1 MRDLIRKILR
11 EEISSALKRR
21 LKFGDISKILNKYR
35 MGAFKK
41 DEPIENSVSATIQ
54 KAVYDIIPSEYY
66 DEYDDDRYEDS
77 KLWDAIKD
85 YIKDNYTEE
94 LTQYFKK
101 RKRDIEED
109 TTPLGVKYIFIKHD
123 KPYNTTSG
131 WRGFAEGFKSFDE
144 MITKYGSWVD
154 VDWDEIKN
162 KLDKINHYPIS
173 TFADTMNSTPLRISS
188 VGDEGN
194 TMGYNF
200 SIIKQIPI
208 RDN

>member
-21 LKFGDISKILNKYR
+21 LKFGNITKILNKCR
-35 MGAFKK
+35 IGAFKK

-54 KAVYDIIPSEYY
+54 QAIYEIIPSEYY
-66 DEYDDDRYEDS
+66 DEDNVEDN
-77 KLWDAIKD
+77 KVWDAIKD

-144 MITKYGSWVD
+144 MITKYGNWVD

-173 TFADTMNSTPLRISS
+173 TFSDTMNSTPLRISS
-188 VGDEGN
+188 IGDEGN

>member
-21 LKFGDISKILNKYR
+21 LKFGNITKILNKYR
-35 MGAFKK
+35 IGSFKK
-41 DEPIENSVSATIQ
+41 DEPIENSISATIQ
-54 KAVYDIIPSEYY
+54 QAMYDIMPSEY
-66 DEYDDDRYEDS
+66 DEEDNVDYY
-77 KLWDAIKD
+77 KVWDAIKD
-85 YIKDNYTEE
+85 YIKENYTEE

-123 KPYNTTSG
+123 KPYTTTSG

-173 TFADTMNSTPLRISS
+173 TFSDTMNSTPLRISS
-188 VGDEGN
+188 IGDEGN

>member
-21 LKFGDISKILNKYR
+21 LKFGDISRILNKYR
-35 MGAFKK
+35 IGSFRK

-54 KAVYDIIPSEYY
+54 QAMYDIIPREY
-66 DEYDDDRYEDS
+66 DEED
-77 KLWDAIKD
+77 KVWDAIKD
-85 YIKDNYTEE
+85 YIKENYTEE

-162 KLDKINHYPIS
+162 KLDKINQYPIS
-173 TFADTMNSTPLRISS
+173 TFSDTMNSTPLRISS
-188 VGDEGN
+188 IGDEGN
-194 TMGYNF
+194 DWGYNF
-200 SIIKQIPI
+200 SIIKQVPI
-208 RDN
+208 KDN

>member
-21 LKFGDISKILNKYR
+21 LKFGDISRILNKYR
-35 MGAFKK
+35 IGSFRK

-54 KAVYDIIPSEYY
+54 QAMYDIIPREYDEEDNVEYY
-66 DEYDDDRYEDS
+66 
-77 KLWDAIKD
+77 KVWDAIKD
-85 YIKDNYTEE
+85 YIKENYTEE

-123 KPYNTTSG
+123 KPYTTTSG
-131 WRGFAEGFKSFDE
+131 WRGFADGFKSFDE
-144 MITKYGSWVD
+144 MITRYGYWVD

-162 KLDKINHYPIS
+162 ELDKINDYPVS
-173 TFADTMNSTPLRISS
+173 TFADTMNSRPLRISS
-188 VGDEGN
+188 IGDEGN

>member
-21 LKFGDISKILNKYR
+21 LKFGDISRILNKYR
-35 MGAFKK
+35 IGSFKK
-41 DEPIENSVSATIQ
+41 DEPIENSISATIQ
-54 KAVYDIIPSEYY
+54 QAMYDIIPREY
-66 DEYDDDRYEDS
+66 DEED
-77 KLWDAIKD
+77 KVWDAIKD
-85 YIKDNYTEE
+85 YIKENYTEE

-188 VGDEGN
+188 IGDEGN

>member
-21 LKFGDISKILNKYR
+21 LKFGNITKILNKYR
-35 MGAFKK
+35 IGSFKK
-41 DEPIENSVSATIQ
+41 DEPIENSISATIQ
-54 KAVYDIIPSEYY
+54 QAMYDIMPSEY
-66 DEYDDDRYEDS
+66 DEEDNVDYY
-77 KLWDAIKD
+77 KVWDAIKD
-85 YIKDNYTEE
+85 YIKENYTEE

-123 KPYNTTSG
+123 KPYTTTSG

-173 TFADTMNSTPLRISS
+173 TFSDTMNSTPLRISS
-188 VGDEGN
+188 IGDEGN
-194 TMGYNF
+194 TWGYNF
-200 SIIKQIPI
+200 SIIKQVPI

>member
-35 MGAFKK
+35 IAAFRK
-41 DEPIENSVSATIQ
+41 DEPIENSISATIQ
-54 KAVYDIIPSEYY
+54 QAMYKIMPSEY
-66 DEYDDDRYEDS
+66 DEEDDVEYY
-77 KLWDAIKD
+77 KVWDAIND
-85 YIKDNYTEE
+85 YVKENYTEE

-131 WRGFAEGFKSFDE
+131 WRGFADGFKSFDE

-162 KLDKINHYPIS
+162 ELDKINDYPIS
-173 TFADTMNSTPLRISS
+173 TFADTMNSRPLRISS
-188 VGDEGN
+188 IGDEGN

>member
-35 MGAFKK
+35 IAAFRK

-54 KAVYDIIPSEYY
+54 QAMYKIMPSEY
-66 DEYDDDRYEDS
+66 DEEDDVEYY
-77 KLWDAIKD
+77 KVWDAIND
-85 YIKDNYTEE
+85 YVKENYTEE

-144 MITKYGSWVD
+144 MITKYGNWVD

-173 TFADTMNSTPLRISS
+173 TFSDTMNSTPLRISS
-188 VGDEGN
+188 IGDEGN

>member
-21 LKFGDISKILNKYR
+21 LKFGDITKILNKYR

-54 KAVYDIIPSEYY
+54 QAMYKIMPSEY
-66 DEYDDDRYEDS
+66 DEEDNADYY
-77 KLWDAIKD
+77 KVWDAIKD
-85 YIKDNYTEE
+85 YVAENYTEE

-188 VGDEGN
+188 IGDEGN

-208 RDN
+208 KDN

>member
-21 LKFGDISKILNKYR
+21 LKFGNITKILNKYR
-35 MGAFKK
+35 IGSFKK
-41 DEPIENSVSATIQ
+41 DEPIENSISATIQ
-54 KAVYDIIPSEYY
+54 QAMYDIMPSEY
-66 DEYDDDRYEDS
+66 DEEDNVDYY
-77 KLWDAIKD
+77 KVWDAIKD
-85 YIKDNYTEE
+85 YIKENYTEE

-173 TFADTMNSTPLRISS
+173 TFSDTMNSTPLRISS
-188 VGDEGN
+188 IGDEGN
-194 TMGYNF
+194 TWGYNF
-200 SIIKQIPI
+200 SIIKQVPI